1 MQCVEFRQGEP
12 LLGGQQA
19 MGYDPRSFFHAGVS
33 AMADST
39 KIVTAAL
46 LLIGNELLS
55 GRTQDAN
62 LNYLARQ
69 LTAMGIRLA
78 EARVVVDG
86 EAEIVEAV
94 NELRARYS
102 YVFTTGGIGPTHDDI
117 TCECVAKAFGR
128 RYVLNP
134 EAQKILKDY
143 YDGSGREL
151 NEARLRMAY
160 TPEGAELVE
169 NRISRAP
176 GFRVENVIVMAGIP
190 AVMRAMF
197 EAIAPK
203 LEGGAKVSARA
214 VAVLMG
220 EGDIARPLSEL
231 QARNEGLE
239 IGSYPFVRKGK
250 FGTTLVLRGVD
261 QAALDSAVEELKSIL
276 KDLGGSPEDEAAVS
290 DGSWPRPEA

>member
-1 MQCVEFRQGEP
+1 
-12 LLGGQQA
+12 
-19 MGYDPRSFFHAGVS
+19 
-33 AMADST
+33 MATTPKATTSKAT
-39 KIVTAAL
+39 TSKTVTAAL

-55 GRTQDAN
+55 GRTQEAN

-78 EARVVVDG
+78 EARVVADG
-86 EAEIVEAV
+86 EAEIVRAV
-94 NELRARYS
+94 NELRARYD

-117 TCECVAKAFGR
+117 TCESVAKAFGR
-128 RYVLNP
+128 RYVLNA
-134 EAQKILKDY
+134 EAHKILEDY

-160 TPEGAELVE
+160 TPEGAELVD
-169 NRISRAP
+169 NPISRAP

-197 EAIAPK
+197 ESIAPK
-203 LEGGAKVSARA
+203 LEGGAKVASRA

-231 QARNEGLE
+231 QARNESLE

-250 FGTTLVLRGVD
+250 FGTTLVLRGTDATAVE
-261 QAALDSAVEELKSIL
+261 AAAEELKTIL
-276 KDLGGSPEDEAAVS
+276 KDLGATPEDEAAVS
-290 DGSWPRPEA
+290 DGSWPKPEA

>member
-1 MQCVEFRQGEP
+1 
-12 LLGGQQA
+12 
-19 MGYDPRSFFHAGVS
+19 
-33 AMADST
+33 MADST

-78 EARVVVDG
+78 EARVVADG
-86 EAEIVEAV
+86 EAEIVQAV
-94 NELRARYS
+94 NELRARYD

-134 EAQKILKDY
+134 QAQEILEDY

-160 TPEGAELVE
+160 TPEGAELVD
-169 NRISRAP
+169 NPISKAP

-203 LEGGAKVSARA
+203 LEGGSKVISRS
-214 VAVLMG
+214 VSVLMG
-220 EGDIARPLSEL
+220 EGDIARPLGEL

-261 QAALDSAVEELKSIL
+261 QAAVDAAAEELRTIL
-276 KDLGGSPEDEAAVS
+276 KELGGSPEDEAAVS

>member
-1 MQCVEFRQGEP
+1 MSEKP
-12 LLGGQQA
+12 
-19 MGYDPRSFFHAGVS
+19 
-33 AMADST
+33 T
-39 KIVTAAL
+39 VTAAL
-46 LLIGNELLS
+46 VIIGNEVLS

-62 LNYLARQ
+62 VRFLAVGLNRV
-69 LTAMGIRLA
+69 GVRLM
-78 EARVVVDG
+78 EARVIAD
-86 EAEIVEAV
+86 AKNEIVEAI
-94 NELRARYS
+94 NALRAKFD

-117 TCECVAKAFGR
+117 TCVSVAKAFGR

-134 EAQKILKDY
+134 EAQKLLEDY
-143 YDGSGREL
+143 CDGSGREL

-160 TPEGAELVE
+160 TPEGAELVD
-169 NRISRAP
+169 NPISRAP

-197 EAIAPK
+197 ESIAPK
-203 LEGGAKVSARA
+203 LEGGAKVASRA

-220 EGDIARPLSEL
+220 EGDIARPLGEL

-261 QAALDSAVEELKSIL
+261 ETAVEEAVKELKMIL
-276 KDLGGSPEDEAAVS
+276 EELGGTPEDDAAVS
-290 DGSWPRPEA
+290 DGSWPKPDA

>member
-1 MQCVEFRQGEP
+1 
-12 LLGGQQA
+12 
-19 MGYDPRSFFHAGVS
+19 
-33 AMADST
+33 MADAPQT
-39 KIVTAAL
+39 VTAAL

-55 GRTQDAN
+55 GRTKDAN

-69 LTAMGIRLA
+69 LTAMGIRLV
-78 EARVVVDG
+78 EARVVADG

-94 NELRARYS
+94 NALRARYD

-117 TCECVAKAFGR
+117 TCECVAKAFGL
-128 RYVLNP
+128 RYVVNP
-134 EAQKILKDY
+134 EAQKILEDY
-143 YDGSGREL
+143 YDGSGRDL
-151 NEARLRMAY
+151 NEARMRMAY
-160 TPEGAELVE
+160 TPEGAELVD
-169 NRISRAP
+169 NPISRAP

-203 LEGGAKVSARA
+203 LESGAKTASRA

-220 EGDIARPLSEL
+220 EGDIARPLGDL

-261 QAALDSAVEELKSIL
+261 EHAVEAAAEELKAIL
-276 KDLGGSPEDEAAVS
+276 RDLGGTPEDEPAVS

>member
-1 MQCVEFRQGEP
+1 
-12 LLGGQQA
+12 
-19 MGYDPRSFFHAGVS
+19 
-33 AMADST
+33 MAT
-39 KIVTAAL
+39 PPKATTPKTVTAAV

-78 EARVVVDG
+78 EARVVADG
-86 EAEIVEAV
+86 AAEIVAAV
-94 NELRARYS
+94 NQLRAAYD

-134 EAQKILKDY
+134 EAQKLLEDY

-160 TPEGAELVE
+160 TPEGAELVD
-169 NRISRAP
+169 NPISRAP
-176 GFRVENVIVMAGIP
+176 GFRIENVIVMAGIP

-197 EAIAPK
+197 ESIAPK
-203 LEGGAKVSARA
+203 LKGGAKVASRA

-231 QARNEGLE
+231 QARNESLE

-250 FGTTLVLRGVD
+250 FGTTLVLRGTD
-261 QAALDSAVEELKSIL
+261 AAAVEAAAQELKTIL
-276 KDLGGSPEDEAAVS
+276 RDLGAAPEDEPAVS

>member
-1 MQCVEFRQGEP
+1 
-12 LLGGQQA
+12 
-19 MGYDPRSFFHAGVS
+19 
-33 AMADST
+33 MADAPKT
-39 KIVTAAL
+39 VTAAL

-69 LTAMGIRLA
+69 LTAMGIRLV
-78 EARVVVDG
+78 EARVVADG
-86 EAEIVEAV
+86 EAEIVQAV
-94 NELRARYS
+94 NELRARYD

-117 TCECVAKAFGR
+117 TCESVAKAFGR

-134 EAQKILKDY
+134 EAQKLLEDY
-143 YDGSGREL
+143 CDGSGREL

-160 TPEGAELVE
+160 TPEGAELVD
-169 NRISRAP
+169 NPISRAP

-197 EAIAPK
+197 ESIAPK
-203 LEGGAKVSARA
+203 LEGGAKVTSRA

-220 EGDIARPLSEL
+220 EGDIARPLGEL

-261 QAALDSAVEELKSIL
+261 ETAVEEAVKELKMVL
-276 KDLGGSPEDEAAVS
+276 EELGGTPEDEAAVS
-290 DGSWPRPEA
+290 DGNWPKPDA